1 MKRFCSVFALILI
14 TSLCSAQETK
24 QDFYKRSFIAYDGC
38 EDSED
43 LERCYEISFH
53 EFLAKHINRKAL
65 KDSIFFEAKKDTV
78 TVSAS
83 ILYDENGKVVKR
95 HSRISNPASNRVE
108 GLEYLL
114 DSIPTVKPVLD
125 KQNNGVALNTR
136 KLFGFYLNKAKDTIV
151 PIFGYTPSEVPYEI
165 IEKVPVYKGCDESMS
180 NEDLKNCMNDKV
192 AQLISENF
200 RTNLASKHNLK
211 PGIQRIY
218 VMFKIDKKGRVK
230 NIVARG
236 PHPEIEKEAI
246 RVIKKIPRLKK
257 PGYQRGKPV
266 IVPFAI
272 PIVFA
277 VSN

>member
-1 MKRFCSVFALILI
+1 MKIVKFAIL
-14 TSLCSAQETK
+14 SLLFSYLGFTQETK
-24 QDFYKRSFIAYDGC
+24 QDFYKRSFIAYEGC
-38 EDSED
+38 EDPED

-53 EFLAKHINRKAL
+53 EFLAKHINRKTL
-65 KDSIFFEAKKDTV
+65 KDSIFFKAKKDTI

-83 ILYDENGKVVKR
+83 ILYGENGKVVKR
-95 HSRISNPASNRVE
+95 HSRISNPASNRIE

-125 KQNNGVALNTR
+125 KKNNGVALNIR
-136 KLFGFYLNKAKDTIV
+136 KLFGFYLNNAKDTIV
-151 PIFGYTPSEVPYEI
+151 PIFGYTPSEVPYKI
-165 IEKVPVYKGCDESMS
+165 IEKVPVYRGCDESMS
-180 NEDLKNCMNDKV
+180 NEGLKKCMNDKV
-192 AQLISENF
+192 VQLISENF
-200 RTNLASKHNLK
+200 RTNLATKHNLK

-230 NIVARG
+230 DIVARG

-266 IVPFAI
+266 IVPFSI

-277 VSN
+277 VSD

>member
-1 MKRFCSVFALILI
+1 MKIVKFAIL
-14 TSLCSAQETK
+14 SLLFSYLGFTQETK
-24 QDFYKRSFIAYDGC
+24 QDFYKRSFIAHEGC
-38 EDSED
+38 ENPED

-53 EFLAKHINRKAL
+53 EFLAKHINRKTL
-65 KDSIFFEAKKDTV
+65 KDSIFFKAKKDTI

-95 HSRISNPASNRVE
+95 HSRISNPASNRIE

-125 KQNNGVALNTR
+125 KKNNGVALNIR

-151 PIFGYTPSEVPYEI
+151 PIFGYTPSEVPYKI
-165 IEKVPVYKGCDESMS
+165 IEKVPVYRGCDESMS
-180 NEDLKNCMNDKV
+180 NEGLKKCMNDKV
-192 AQLISENF
+192 VQLISENF
-200 RTNLASKHNLK
+200 RTNLATKHNLK

-230 NIVARG
+230 DIVARG

-266 IVPFAI
+266 IVPFSI

-277 VSN
+277 VSD

>member
-1 MKRFCSVFALILI
+1 MKIVKVAILSCLFSYLGF
-14 TSLCSAQETK
+14 TQETK

-95 HSRISNPASNRVE
+95 HSRISNPASNRIE

-125 KQNNGVALNTR
+125 KKNNGVALNTR

-165 IEKVPVYKGCDESMS
+165 IEKVPVYRGCDENMS
-180 NEDLKNCMNDKV
+180 NEDLKNCMNEKV
-192 AQLISENF
+192 SQLISENF
-200 RTNLASKHNLK
+200 RTNLATKHNLK
-211 PGIQRIY
+211 PGVQRIY

-230 NIVARG
+230 DIIARG

>member
-1 MKRFCSVFALILI
+1 IL
-14 TSLCSAQETK
+14 SLLFSYLGFTQETK
-24 QDFYKRSFIAYDGC
+24 QDFYKRSFIAHEGC
-38 EDSED
+38 ENPED

-65 KDSIFFEAKKDTV
+65 KDSIFFKAKKDTI

-95 HSRISNPASNRVE
+95 HSRISNPASNRIE

-125 KQNNGVALNTR
+125 KKNNGVALNIR

-151 PIFGYTPSEVPYEI
+151 PIFGYTPSEVPYKI
-165 IEKVPVYKGCDESMS
+165 IEKVPVYRGCDESMS
-180 NEDLKNCMNDKV
+180 NEGLKKCMNDKV
-192 AQLISENF
+192 VQLISENF
-200 RTNLASKHNLK
+200 RTNLATKHNLK

-230 NIVARG
+230 DIVARG

-266 IVPFAI
+266 IVPFSI

-277 VSN
+277 VSD